1 MGPHL
6 AIRVFVFVK
15 SLILG
20 LDIYELSD
28 LRIFMTITNILK
40 EKTKFKKKII
50 SQTYSFSVLSLNPCP
65 FRAVCDATRLDLYLF
80 S

>member
-20 LDIYELSD
+20 LDIYKLSD
-28 LRIFMTITNILK
+28 LIIFMTITNISK
-40 EKTKFKKKII
+40 EKKII
-50 SQTYSFSVLSLNPCP
+50 KKSQTHSVSVL
-65 FRAVCDATRLDLYLF
+65 FQTRARLRPISVHQDLPLF
-80 S
+80 I

>member
-28 LRIFMTITNILK
+28 LIIFMTITNILK
-40 EKTKFKKKII
+40 EKKI
-50 SQTYSFSVLSLNPCP
+50 
-65 FRAVCDATRLDLYLF
+65 
-80 S
+80 

>member
-28 LRIFMTITNILK
+28 LIIFMTITNILK
-40 EKTKFKKKII
+40 EKTKFKKKIL
-50 SQTYSFSVLSLNPCP
+50 QTYLVSVLSLNPSP
-65 FRAVCDATRLDLYLF
+65 FRAISDATRLDLYLF